1 MIIIK
6 TSKGIQYYCQ
16 KQKKA
21 VRKTGFVP
29 TMGALHQGHLNL
41 IDQALKTDDL
51 VICSIFVNPT
61 QFNNKED
68 LKHYPSSI
76 EQDIQLLEEKGCHV
90 LFLPSI
96 EEVYPAQFETKVY
109 PIGELESILEGEYRP
124 GHFQGVCQVMDQLLS
139 FVQPDDL
146 FLGQKDFQQ
155 CMVIKKLLSILNLD
169 KKINLHII
177 PTVRESDGLAMSSR
191 NLRLNDKQRQ
201 LAPLLF
207 KQLNSIKSNLNNIGS
222 DDVFK
227 SAKKELEK
235 NGFKVDYLK
244 IVRTSDLHESTDP
257 SNKLVVVVA
266 AYLDSIRLIDNLI
279 LN

>member
-6 TSKGIQYYCQ
+6 TSKGIYDYCQ

-68 LKHYPSSI
+68 LKHYPSTV
-76 EQDIQLLEEKGCHV
+76 EHDIQLLEEKGCHV

-96 EEVYPAQFETKVY
+96 EEVYPANFEKKIY

-155 CMVIKKLLSILNLD
+155 CMVIKKLLSILDLD
-169 KKINLHII
+169 KKIDLHIV

-191 NLRLNDKQRQ
+191 NLRLNAEQRKK
-201 LAPLLF
+201 ATLLH
-207 KQLNSIKSNLNNIGS
+207 KQLQIIKSNIRNKPFSELIEP
-222 DDVFK
+222 
-227 SAKKELEK
+227 AKKELQK
-235 NGFKVDYLK
+235 NEFKVDYLK
-244 IVRTSDLHESTDP
+244 IVRTSDLHESTDL